1 MADYSAEL
9 LDEVR
14 QMRKLLELIAEP
26 AVAQRDAGL
35 RQELRRIVGRSK
47 PKQQSVL
54 LMNGK
59 HRQSD
64 IRSKTGINQGHLSTL
79 VSRLSAAKLLIEGA
93 TLPNLAISIPEN
105 FFDNH
110 AENN

>member
-14 QMRKLLELIAEP
+14 HMRKLLELIAEP
-26 AVAQRDAGL
+26 AVAQRDAKL
-35 RQELRRIVGRSK
+35 RQELGRIVGRSK

-59 HRQSD
+59 HRQTD
-64 IRSKTGINQGHLSTL
+64 IQSKTGINKGHLSTL
-79 VSRLSAAKLLIEGA
+79 VSRLSAAELLTEGA
-93 TLPNLAISIPEN
+93 SLPNLVISIPEN
-105 FFDNH
+105 FFDIH
-110 AENN
+110 AETD